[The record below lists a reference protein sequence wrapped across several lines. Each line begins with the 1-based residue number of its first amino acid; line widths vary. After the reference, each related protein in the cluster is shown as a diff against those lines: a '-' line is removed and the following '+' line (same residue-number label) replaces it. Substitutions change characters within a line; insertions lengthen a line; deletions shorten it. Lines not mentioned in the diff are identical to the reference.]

1 MPRRPRHLLPIPR
14 PRAGRRLPR
23 PLRAAFVGVRARALP
38 DGLADPGFEDLLQE
52 IDDGPVHRGHRVRVF
67 TRGEE
72 AFAAMREAIAA
83 ARREVLVESYIWR
96 DDSTG
101 RAFLD
106 DLARAAARG
115 VTVRALADALGS
127 FGTRREFWRE
137 MERRGIEARRF
148 HPLVPELW
156 NQVFRDHRKILVVDR
171 RVGFT
176 GGMNIAEEYGSFPSR
191 SKLSAASSPSA
202 PADPSARSA
211 RSGGSPDEG
220 AAVRAWRDTHVRVEG
235 PVAWEMAVV
244 FAEGWDRARGKPFT
258 LDPLEVPSSPGD
270 GARILVLDARPR
282 RGYAEAAAVLAAI
295 VAAARR
301 RVWITNAYFAPRL
314 AAVRIL
320 GAAVR
325 HGVDV
330 RLLLPG
336 KTDVPLVR
344 HAGHGYYRALL
355 ERGVRIFEYQ
365 DSILHAKSMVADGHA
380 SVVGS
385 TNLDFRSFHFN
396 AECNLVILD
405 PATGR
410 RLEEVFEED
419 LEGAEEI
426 SLEAWN
432 RRGTL
437 HKLGDRAARWLSPLL

>member
-1 MPRRPRHLLPIPR
+1 
-14 PRAGRRLPR
+14 
-23 PLRAAFVGVRARALP
+23 VRSRALP

-52 IDDGPVHRGHRVRVF
+52 IDEGPVHRGNRVHVF

-72 AFAAMREAIAA
+72 AFAAMREAIAS
-83 ARREVLVESYIWR
+83 ARCEVLVESYIWR
-96 DDSTG
+96 DDVTG
-101 RAFLD
+101 RALLD

-127 FGTRREFWRE
+127 FGTRREFWQE

-148 HPLVPELW
+148 HPLVRGLW

-176 GGMNIAEEYGSFPSR
+176 GGMNIGEEYGSFPSR
-191 SKLSAASSPSA
+191 PGRTAASPPPVPSDTDQ
-202 PADPSARSA
+202 PA
-211 RSGGSPDEG
+211 GL
-220 AAVRAWRDTHVRVEG
+220 RAWRDTHVRVEG

-244 FAEGWDRARGKPFT
+244 FAEGWERARGQPFA
-258 LDPLEVPSSPGD
+258 LEPLEVSGAGAD

-282 RGYAEAAAVLAAI
+282 RGYAEAAAVLTAI

-325 HGVDV
+325 QGVDA

-336 KTDVPLVR
+336 TTDVPLVR

-355 ERGVRIFEYQ
+355 EHGVRIFEYRR
-365 DSILHAKSMVADGHA
+365 SILHAKSMVADGYA
-380 SVVGS
+380 AVVGS

-426 SLEAWN
+426 SLEAWG

-437 HKLGDRAARWLSPLL
+437 HRLGDRAARWLSPLL

>member
-1 MPRRPRHLLPIPR
+1 
-14 PRAGRRLPR
+14 
-23 PLRAAFVGVRARALP
+23 VRSRALP
-38 DGLADPGFEDLLQE
+38 DGLADPGFEHLLQE
-52 IDDGPVHRGHRVRVF
+52 IDESPVHRGNRVSVF

-106 DLARAAARG
+106 DLAKAAARG

-127 FGTRREFWRE
+127 FGTRREFWLE

-148 HPLVPELW
+148 HPLVRGLW

-191 SKLSAASSPSA
+191 SKLSAPRAPSA
-202 PADPSARSA
+202 SAGA
-211 RSGGSPDEG
+211 GEG

-258 LDPLEVPSSPGD
+258 LEPLEVSASAGD

-355 ERGVRIFEYQ
+355 ERGVRIFEYR

-419 LEGAEEI
+419 LQGAEEI
-426 SLEAWN
+426 TLDAWN